1 MRASLLR
8 WRFPDAKNTVT
19 FYSRSK
25 DGCAGGM
32 VCSIAEAVGGALGIL
47 WILGLYMKL
56 DLFTKWC
63 VASQVL
69 TDHRSLAPWVCS
81 PCLGHGISATASF
94 CFPRCLKVLNP
105 IKVVL

>member
-1 MRASLLR
+1 MQYCKSRWGSFSHSLD
-8 WRFPDAKNTVT
+8 F
-19 FYSRSK
+19 
-25 DGCAGGM
+25 
-32 VCSIAEAVGGALGIL
+32 
-47 WILGLYMKL
+47 LGLYMKL

-63 VASQVL
+63 VTSQVL
-69 TDHRSLAPWVCS
+69 TDHRSLASWVCS